1 MARQEAR
8 RSLLNLRRP
17 VADADADVSEPPPPR
32 FVRLPP
38 FWKAMIITS
47 FVINMLLVFLLVL
60 IAGFFLRWRAQIGE
74 TTLGARDFARANVV
88 ELRDVVQQLQSAH
101 IKTTI
106 PLNQPLPVHLVVPID
121 QTTLV
126 TTTADV
132 PLSVPAFID
141 MGPFG
146 QLRPNVNLSLPAGTQ
161 LLIALKLNVPLDTTI
176 PVKLDVP
183 VDIAM
188 KDTELAPQFRRL
200 GGVVDRLVAPAAPLL
215 NLNIPQPDPPQGEE
229 PQK

>member
-8 RSLLNLRRP
+8 RSLLNFRRSE
-17 VADADADVSEPPPPR
+17 DADVAQPPPPR
-32 FVRLPP
+32 FVRLPT

-47 FVINMLLVFLLVL
+47 FVINMLLVFVLVL

-88 ELRDVVQQLQSAH
+88 ELRDVVQQLQNAH

-106 PLNQPLPVHLVVPID
+106 PLNQPLPVHLDVPID

-132 PLSVPAFID
+132 PISVPAFID

-146 QLRPNVNLSLPAGTQ
+146 QLHPNVNLALPAGTR

-200 GGVVDRLVAPAAPLL
+200 GGVVDRLVAPAGPLL
-215 NLNIPQPDPPQGEE
+215 GIDIPQPDPPQIPED
-229 PQK
+229 QK